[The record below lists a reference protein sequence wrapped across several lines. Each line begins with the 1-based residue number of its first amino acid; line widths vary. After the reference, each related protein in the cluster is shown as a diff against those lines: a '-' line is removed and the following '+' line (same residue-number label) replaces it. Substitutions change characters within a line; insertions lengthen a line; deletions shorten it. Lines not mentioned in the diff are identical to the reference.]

1 MRKTGSPLKMTK
13 PDGPIA
19 MGRNTKAG
27 EPTRL
32 RILDAAERLFAENG
46 IDGTSLR
53 RIMAAAKVSISQ
65 INYHFGTKEAL
76 LHAIFVRRA
85 VPQIEARLKLLD
97 GARKMPAE
105 RRLEELVRTY
115 FAPIEWFVSGDRESV
130 DYVRILA
137 RIGLDPSDAGRS
149 MLSEFYDDFQH
160 QVIAELQKVLP
171 DVSEADIYWR
181 WHCMLAILLYS
192 MTYVSRLRDVSGG
205 RYDMRHGNE
214 FFDHVIPFLVSA
226 MRTPSRP
233 GKKPSSTR
241 RPPAP
246 NGTAPSATKR
256 SHVGKR
262 RAGATTSP

>member
-1 MRKTGSPLKMTK
+1 MTAK
-13 PDGPIA
+13 PNGPIA

-97 GARKMPAE
+97 DVRKMPAE

-160 QVIAELQKVLP
+160 QVIAELQKALP
-171 DVSEADIYWR
+171 EVSEADIYWR

-214 FFDHVIPFLVSA
+214 FFEHVIPFLVNA
-226 MRTPSRP
+226 MRTPSGP
-233 GKKPSSTR
+233 GKM
-241 RPPAP
+241 PAAMRLQTAL
-246 NGTAPSATKR
+246 NGAAPAAAKR
-256 SHVGKR
+256 SRAGKR
-262 RAGATTSP
+262 RTSASGA

>member
-1 MRKTGSPLKMTK
+1 MKKIK
-13 PDGPIA
+13 PNGPVA

-53 RIMAAAKVSISQ
+53 GIMAAAKVSISQ

-85 VPQIEARLKLLD
+85 VPQIQARLKLLD
-97 GARKMPAE
+97 DVRGVPPE
-105 RRLEELVRTY
+105 QRLEELVRTY
-115 FAPIEWFVSGDRESV
+115 FAPIEWFVAGDRESV
-130 DYVRILA
+130 DFVRILA

-160 QVIAELQKVLP
+160 QVIDELQGLLP
-171 DVSEADIYWR
+171 EVAEADIYWR

-205 RYDMRHGNE
+205 RYDIRHGNE
-214 FFDHVIPFLVSA
+214 FFEHVIPFLVTA
-226 MRTPSRP
+226 IRTPSRP
-233 GKKPSSTR
+233 GKKASAARLYPT
-241 RPPAP
+241 P
-246 NGTAPSATKR
+246 NGTGLSGARRSPS
-256 SHVGKR
+256 GKR
-262 RAGATTSP
+262 RPNATTSA